1 MSAYVSNGNLTGGQS
16 IRTRTSLD
24 RTETRQFWRTPAIFN
39 AVWTHAL
46 ERIHSIQVVVGEWQG
61 RRRQRAELR
70 RLSWRELQDF
80 CPRLAAA
87 EEEMNKPFWRP

>member
-1 MSAYVSNGNLTGGQS
+1 MSAYVSNGNLTGGRS

-24 RTETRQFWRTPAIFN
+24 RAATRQFRRRPAIFN
-39 AVWTHAL
+39 AVWMHAL
-46 ERIHSIQVVVGEWQG
+46 DKIHAVQVVVGEWQK

-80 CPRLAAA
+80 CPRVAAA
-87 EEEMNKPFWRP
+87 EEEMNKPFWQP